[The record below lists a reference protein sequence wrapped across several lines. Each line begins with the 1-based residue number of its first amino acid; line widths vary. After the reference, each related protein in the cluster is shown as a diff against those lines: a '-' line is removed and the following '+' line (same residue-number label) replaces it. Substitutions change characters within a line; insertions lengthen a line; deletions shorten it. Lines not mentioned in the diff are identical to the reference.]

1 MGKDNKDLM
10 VNKLEEVKTTVEDYL
25 EKEVKVTVEEDLD
38 LEVKAKS
45 ELHEKYDHYIKMA
58 KDGFIRDITYNEMM
72 EMVQHIQKV
81 SGRNYPF
88 NPTCATCILSMV
100 LLFDRLI

>member
-10 VNKLEEVKTTVEDYL
+10 VNKLEE
-25 EKEVKVTVEEDLD
+25 EVKVTVE
-38 LEVKAKS
+38 VTI
-45 ELHEKYDHYIKMA
+45 HEKYEHYIKMA

>member
-10 VNKLEEVKTTVEDYL
+10 VNKLEE
-25 EKEVKVTVEEDLD
+25 EVKVTVE
-38 LEVKAKS
+38 VTI
-45 ELHEKYDHYIKMA
+45 HEKYDHYIKMA

-100 LLFDRLI
+100 LLFDRLR